1 MVSLLAPFF
10 FSLSFSTLTQCGE
23 PYKDIEKM
31 VRKAASGQTEKKH
44 KLQSVDLYKMKW
56 RVVNRAEVIG
66 DVSQDS

>member
-1 MVSLLAPFF
+1 
-10 FSLSFSTLTQCGE
+10 
-23 PYKDIEKM
+23 M

-66 DVSQDS
+66 DVRCITGQLISLFNSVIYTRRFVEDTAA